1 MSEGIEGLPL
11 GVWQMPPELEMLRET
26 VRRFVREEVAP
37 AEEQLGDAAKL
48 PVDVVARLQAKARA
62 AGLWALA
69 TPERH
74 GGAGLGVLAQVVV
87 HEEAAK
93 CRLGAFFPAGGAIG
107 GDPPSVLFKGTPE
120 QYARYGRPILEGT
133 MPKAFTAISE
143 ASGGS
148 DPARAITCRA
158 VRDGD
163 HYVLNGSKTWI
174 THADRAQWG
183 VVYAR
188 TGEPGRRDGISCFI
202 VETDTPGL
210 TRTPIPVL
218 IANSPS
224 ELHFE
229 NARIPAANRI
239 GEEGQGFALADD
251 FLTRGRIVYSAAP
264 LGIAEEALRLTVD
277 WARQR
282 QVFGGLLSDK
292 QGAQW
297 MLADCRIAIDAARM
311 LTYRAAWQADMGQP
325 ARAEAAM
332 AKLSAT
338 EAAFN
343 TVDTCIQLFGGMGVA
358 RELPLER
365 WFRELRIKRL
375 GEGETEIQRMI
386 VARSLFST

>member
-1 MSEGIEGLPL
+1 MSSLNDNLPL
-11 GVWQMPPELEMLRET
+11 GVWQMPPELQMLRES
-26 VRRFVREEVAP
+26 VRRFVREEVVP
-37 AEEQLGDAAKL
+37 AEARLGDDAKL
-48 PVDVVARLQAKARA
+48 SVETVAALQVKARS

-69 TPERH
+69 TPEVY
-74 GGAGLGVLAQVVV
+74 GGAGLSVLAQVVV
-87 HEEAAK
+87 AEEAAK
-93 CRLGAFFPAGGAIG
+93 CRLGAFFPAAGAIG

-120 QYARYGRPILEGT
+120 QYERYGRPILEGT

-148 DPARAITCRA
+148 DPARAINCRA
-158 VRDGD
+158 ERDGD
-163 HYVLNGSKTWI
+163 HYILNGTKTWI
-174 THADRAQWG
+174 THADRADWG
-183 VVYAR
+183 IVYVR
-188 TGEPGRRDGISCFI
+188 TGEAGRRDGITCFI
-202 VETDTPGL
+202 VETNMPGF
-210 TRTPIPVL
+210 TRSPIPVM

-229 NARIPAANRI
+229 NARVPVANRI

-251 FLTRGRIVYSAAP
+251 FLTRGRIVYGAAP

-277 WARQR
+277 WAKQR
-282 QVFGGLLSDK
+282 KVFGGLLGDK

-311 LTYRAAWQADMGQP
+311 LVYRAAWQADLGLP

-343 TVDTCIQLFGGMGVA
+343 TLDTCIQLFGGMGVS

-375 GEGETEIQRMI
+375 GEGATEIQRMI
-386 VARSLFST
+386 VARELFSA